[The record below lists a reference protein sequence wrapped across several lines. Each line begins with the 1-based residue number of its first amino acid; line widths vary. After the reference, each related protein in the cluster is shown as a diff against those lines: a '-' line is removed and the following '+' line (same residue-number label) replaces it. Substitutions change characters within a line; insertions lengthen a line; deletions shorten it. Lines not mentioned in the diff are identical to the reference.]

1 MSDRTPNQAGDRSA
15 PDCAVQILC
24 DLRDLDAGK
33 PGKDFPMRL
42 QASSK
47 SSFLKRLSNAGL

>member
-1 MSDRTPNQAGDRSA
+1 
-15 PDCAVQILC
+15 VQILC

-33 PGKDFPMRL
+33 PGGDFPMRL